1 MPVETFRTCIKR
13 LLAPKPFFAL
23 CCAGVAIITGVSAWR
38 LDDPVVV
45 AALGGI
51 ALLVVALQAGVC
63 WNLMQLHYASL
74 EEVKVCRR
82 ETEALFSTF
91 RFLEI
96 RAPFPPMMG
105 YACYPDY
112 ANVIIREILRRK
124 PQVVVEL
131 GSGVSTLVSAYCLE
145 KQGTGRTIS
154 LDHEEEFA
162 SVTRQHLAMHGLDDV
177 ATVRNAPIVDV
188 DLNGAK
194 WRWYDPA
201 QLADVQ
207 AIDLPIVD
215 GPPASVR
222 RTIESSTGGAGCA
235 LSRAPGSHG
244 TMDLLSFSSVSTK
257 RWGRSSTPPRW
268 R

>member
-112 ANVIIREILRRK
+112 AGERLLPGEAGHGQDHFPGPRRRVRQRDPPTPRHARVGRRRHRPERTDSRCRPERRE
-124 PQVVVEL
+124 VA
-131 GSGVSTLVSAYCLE
+131 LV
-145 KQGTGRTIS
+145 
-154 LDHEEEFA
+154 
-162 SVTRQHLAMHGLDDV
+162 
-177 ATVRNAPIVDV
+177 
-188 DLNGAK
+188 
-194 WRWYDPA
+194 
-201 QLADVQ
+201 
-207 AIDLPIVD
+207 
-215 GPPASVR
+215 
-222 RTIESSTGGAGCA
+222 
-235 LSRAPGSHG
+235 
-244 TMDLLSFSSVSTK
+244 
-257 RWGRSSTPPRW
+257 
-268 R
+268 